1 MVIVYLLA
9 SLLGAVTTV
18 AALSPM
24 GWLLALLS
32 APFGA
37 SALTLIV
44 AVGVYAARTVKASLL
59 PAGVSAR
66 Q

>member
-9 SLLGAVTTV
+9 SLLGAGTTV

-44 AVGVYAARTVKASLL
+44 AVGVYAARTVQASLL

>member
-1 MVIVYLLA
+1 LC
-9 SLLGAVTTV
+9 
-18 AALSPM
+18 
-24 GWLLALLS
+24 